1 MPVSDSE
8 DGMMLTEVL
17 VALAILSL
25 LSISMFRV
33 FAQTSSAV
41 SRVEEARRRLEI
53 AQNLLVT
60 ARSQPLAGASMLGES
75 EGVRWRMDFRPV
87 EASAAAKAISVRILV
102 GDLQAPPVLT
112 SVIVEGAP

>member
-41 SRVEEARRRLEI
+41 SRVEETRQRLEI
-53 AQNLLVT
+53 ARNLLVT
-60 ARSQPLAGASMLGES
+60 AQSQPVTGPSMLGES
-75 EGVRWRMDFRPV
+75 EGVRWRMDFQPA
-87 EASAAAKAISVRILV
+87 EASAATKAIAVRIVV

-112 SVIVEGAP
+112 SVIVKGAP

>member
-1 MPVSDSE
+1 MSVSDRE
-8 DGMMLTEVL
+8 EGMMLTEVL

-53 AQNLLVT
+53 AQNLLIT
-60 ARSQPLAGASMLGES
+60 AQSQPVTGPSMLGES
-75 EGVRWRMDFRPV
+75 DGVRWRMDFRPV
-87 EASAAAKAISVRILV
+87 EASAAAKAVSVRILV

-112 SVIVEGAP
+112 SVIAGGAP